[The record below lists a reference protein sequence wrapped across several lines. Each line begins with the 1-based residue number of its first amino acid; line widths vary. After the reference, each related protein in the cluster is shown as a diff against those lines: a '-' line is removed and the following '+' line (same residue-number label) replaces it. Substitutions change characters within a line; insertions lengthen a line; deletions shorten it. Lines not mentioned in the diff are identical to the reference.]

1 MGSFKCQ
8 CVQKK
13 INSDILFCRKLL
25 DTTKAKRWTVKEED
39 LESGSTFLKPYQ
51 LALEATEKS
60 QGTME
65 YFGNQGG
72 YGDIVRHHMN
82 SQYKFVGT

>member
-1 MGSFKCQ
+1 M
-8 CVQKK
+8 
-13 INSDILFCRKLL
+13 
-25 DTTKAKRWTVKEED
+25 KEED
-39 LESGSTFLKPYQ
+39 LESGTTFLKPYQ